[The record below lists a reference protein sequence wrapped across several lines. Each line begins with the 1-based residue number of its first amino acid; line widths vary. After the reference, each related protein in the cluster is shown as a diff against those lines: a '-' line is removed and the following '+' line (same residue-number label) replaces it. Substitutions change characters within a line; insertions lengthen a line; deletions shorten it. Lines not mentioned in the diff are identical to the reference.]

1 MNEQFLSMLIVGTF
15 VGGIAGYLGSVMVLK
30 RMALVGDALGH
41 IALPGMGLALLFG
54 LDVSLGAFAF
64 LLASVFLIWLLELK
78 TSLPAEALVGV
89 VFVASLALGFLL
101 VPEPELLHSL
111 IGNISNVGFFG
122 AIVSVSLAVIVFAVI
137 RSVRN
142 DLILSGISPD
152 IARAQGVNI
161 KTQNLIYLISIA
173 AITAVGIKI
182 TGTLLVGALVVI
194 PAAASKNISR
204 NLKEYLFLSVLFGIF
219 SSILGIIV
227 FKTYNLPVGP
237 MIVLVSVVIF
247 VFSLVFKNFR
257 KAV

>member
-1 MNEQFLSMLIVGTF
+1 MLIVGTF

-41 IALPGMGLALLFG
+41 IALPGMGLALLLG

-219 SSILGIIV
+219 SSIL
-227 FKTYNLPVGP
+227 PVGT

>member
-41 IALPGMGLALLFG
+41 IALPGMGLALLLG

>member
-1 MNEQFLSMLIVGTF
+1 
-15 VGGIAGYLGSVMVLK
+15 MV
-30 RMALVGDALGH
+30 
-41 IALPGMGLALLFG
+41 
-54 LDVSLGAFAF
+54 
-64 LLASVFLIWLLELK
+64 
-78 TSLPAEALVGV
+78 
-89 VFVASLALGFLL
+89 
-101 VPEPELLHSL
+101 
-111 IGNISNVGFFG
+111 
-122 AIVSVSLAVIVFAVI
+122 
-137 RSVRN
+137 
-142 DLILSGISPD
+142 
-152 IARAQGVNI
+152 
-161 KTQNLIYLISIA
+161 YLISIA

>member
-1 MNEQFLSMLIVGTF
+1 MLIVGTF
-15 VGGIAGYLGSVMVLK
+15 VGGISGYLGSVMVLK

-41 IALPGMGLALLFG
+41 IALPGMGLALLLG

-64 LLASVFLIWLLELK
+64 LLVSVFLIWLLEIK
-78 TSLPAEALVGV
+78 TSLPTEALVGV
-89 VFVASLALGFLL
+89 TFVASLALGFLL

-111 IGNISNVGFFG
+111 IGDISNVGFSG
-122 AIVSVSLAVIVFAVI
+122 AIVSVFLAVIVFAVI
-137 RSVRN
+137 RSIRN

-152 IARAQGVNI
+152 VARAQGISI

-182 TGTLLVGALVVI
+182 TGTLLVGALVII

-204 NLKEYLFLSVLFGIF
+204 NLKEYSFLSVLFGVL
-219 SSILGIIV
+219 SSVLGIIV
-227 FKTYNLPVGP
+227 FKAYALPVGP
-237 MIVLVSVVIF
+237 MLVLVSVIIF
-247 VFSLVFKNFR
+247 IFSLVFKNFR